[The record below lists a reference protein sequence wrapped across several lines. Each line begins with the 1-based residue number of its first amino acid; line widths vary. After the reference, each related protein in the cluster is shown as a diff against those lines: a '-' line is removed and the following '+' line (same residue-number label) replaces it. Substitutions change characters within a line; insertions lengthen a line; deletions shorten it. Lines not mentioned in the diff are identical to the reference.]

1 MTLVLTTPPAVEP
14 ITLAEARS
22 HLRLDTSGEDTLVS
36 SLIVTSRLHIETVL
50 GIGLITQGWTWLLD
64 AWPDLAVLRLPMRP
78 VQSIGSI
85 RVYADD
91 GSITSLAA
99 DSYLLDGY
107 GAPAR
112 LVRRR
117 GRMWPMPGR
126 SANGIEIAFVAG
138 FGAQASAVPEDIRHA
153 LLLLVAHWYANR
165 EPMELGSP
173 AVAIPDDISRL
184 LKPYRDLRL

>member
-1 MTLVLTTPPAVEP
+1 MTLVLTSPPAVEP
-14 ITLAEARS
+14 VSLAEAKS
-22 HLRLDTSGEDTLVS
+22 HLRLEAGNEDPLIA

-50 GIGLITQGWTWLLD
+50 GLCLITQGWSWLLD

-78 VQSIGSI
+78 VQAIGAVRI
-85 RVYADD
+85 TAED
-91 GSITSLAA
+91 GSISSLAP
-99 DSYLLDGY
+99 DSYLLDGF

-117 GRMWPMPGR
+117 GRVWPMPGR
-126 SANGIEIAFVAG
+126 NANGIEIAFTAG
-138 FGAQASAVPEDIRHA
+138 FGAQPSSVPEDIRHA
-153 LLLLVAHWYANR
+153 LLLLIAHWYANR

-184 LKPYRDLRL
+184 LKPYRALRL

>member
-14 ITLAEARS
+14 ISLAEAKA
-22 HLRLDTSGEDTLVS
+22 HLRLESGSADTLVA

-50 GIGLITQGWTWLLD
+50 GLALVTQGWTWLID

-78 VQSIGSI
+78 VQSISAV
-85 RVYADD
+85 RVYAED
-91 GSITSLAA
+91 GSVVSLPA
-99 DSYLLDGY
+99 DSYLLDGN

-112 LVRRR
+112 FVRRR
-117 GRMWPMPGR
+117 GRVWPMPGR
-126 SANGIEIAFVAG
+126 NANGIEIAFVAG
-138 FGAQASAVPEDIRHA
+138 FGAQAADVPEDIRHA

-173 AVAIPDDISRL
+173 AVAIPEDISRL
-184 LKPYRDLRL
+184 LKPYRALRL